1 MNPPQPEPPSL
12 RRWLDE
18 DVHYIITNE
27 ERTAFERLRTDEE
40 RVQFIEQFWLRRNP
54 VPDSVENEFRTEY
67 YRRIA
72 YVNQRFGTLS
82 GMPGW
87 QTDRGKVYITL
98 GPPDEVRTLSV
109 GFAVEI
115 WRYRYVEGL
124 GANILITFS
133 DPSGSGEFRRVVDP
147 GGR

>member
-1 MNPPQPEPPSL
+1 METRLQLVPGAKWHDGAPVTTRDLLFNDEVFLDKSVPQ
-12 RRWLDE
+12 
-18 DVHYIITNE
+18 
-27 ERTAFERLRTDEE
+27 
-40 RVQFIEQFWLRRNP
+40 
-54 VPDSVENEFRTEY
+54 
-67 YRRIA
+67 A